1 MSAIS
6 EKQVSSS
13 LETSEDKV
21 QQSTQE
27 NYEHPHLEKVETSSI
42 SGNSGNVV
50 EVFRDGT
57 IKNDD
62 VKLPNTEDMLY
73 DQKKNIKDHI
83 GILFICLLIA
93 FGGFLFGFDIGYIGG
108 LFSMGNFKR
117 HFGSYNASENKYYFN
132 NAKTGIIVSIFTF
145 GACFGG
151 ICLSSLP
158 NKYGRRFALS
168 SVCVLYMVGVLIQ
181 VTCTEHKH
189 AWIQLLIGRLISG
202 FAFGG
207 VGSTAPLLLA
217 ETAPAKLRS
226 VCVSFYQ
233 LMITF
238 GLFIGK
244 CCNLGTKNYPDS
256 SSAQWRIQIGLC
268 FLWALLVMTGIS
280 FVPESAR
287 YYVQQNRIED
297 ARKTLAKLNNVSGDD
312 PLLQRELDTLVYA
325 IEAEKLVQK
334 GSYKDLF
341 STKTKVL
348 QRLLNGIVLQSLQQF
363 TGANYFL
370 YYGTLIFKTVGL
382 KDSYKTSVIIG
393 IINFGSTFFSF
404 FVVHRFGR
412 RQVLFT
418 GAALMSVCMLI
429 YACIGTQKLYPHG
442 MKEATSKSAGDVMI
456 AFTCIYI
463 FIYSVT
469 WAPLAFV
476 VCSESFPLNVKS
488 LCISINI
495 GTHFMWASIISFFT
509 PFITGAIHFYYGF
522 VFFGCLL
529 FSVFFVFFFIPETK
543 DLTLEEVNDLW
554 MDGVPPWRSAN
565 WVPYERRG
573 GNYNEVALQDSKRG
587 FRKFF

>member
-1 MSAIS
+1 MSELQDRQI
-6 EKQVSSS
+6 SSS
-13 LETSEDKV
+13 SELTEKKP
-21 QQSTQE
+21 QTTHNE
-27 NYEHPHLEKVETSSI
+27 HLENPSNQTGESS
-42 SGNSGNVV
+42 SVSNNSGSVI
-50 EVFRDGT
+50 EVFRDGS

-62 VKLPNTEDMLY
+62 YEIPNTEDMLY
-73 DQKKNIKDHI
+73 DQKKNIRDHL
-83 GILFICLLIA
+83 GILFICVLIA

-108 LFSMGNFKR
+108 LFSMGNFKK
-117 HFGSYNASENKYYFN
+117 HFGSYNASKDKYYFN

-181 VTCTEHKH
+181 ITCTEHKH
-189 AWIQLLIGRLISG
+189 AWIQLLIGRLVSG

-226 VCVSFYQ
+226 ICVSFYQ

-238 GLFIGK
+238 GVFLGK
-244 CCNLGTKNYPDS
+244 CCNLGTKRYPDT

-268 FLWALLVMTGIS
+268 FFWAMLVMTGIS

-287 YYVQQNRIED
+287 YYVQQNKVDD
-297 ARKTLAKLNNVSGDD
+297 ARKTLAKLNNVSEDD
-312 PLLQRELDTLVYA
+312 PLLQRELDTLVYS

-348 QRLLNGIVLQSLQQF
+348 QRLLNGIVLQSLQQL

-370 YYGTLIFKTVGL
+370 YYGTLLFKTVGL
-382 KDSYKTSVIIG
+382 KDSYTTSVIIG

-412 RQVLFT
+412 RQVLFF
-418 GAALMSVCMLI
+418 GAILMSICMLI
-429 YACIGTQKLYPHG
+429 YACIGTQSLYPHG

-463 FIYSVT
+463 FIYSTT

-522 VFFGCLL
+522 VFFGCLV
-529 FSVFFVFFFIPETK
+529 FSIFFVFFFIPETK
-543 DLTLEEVNDLW
+543 DLTLEEVNELW
-554 MDGVPPWRSAN
+554 MDGIPPWRSAN
-565 WVPYERRG
+565 WIPYQRRG
-573 GNYNEVALQDSKRG
+573 GNYNEEMMNEKRG
-587 FRKFF
+587 FSKFF